1 MALSEH
7 DHHNEQQ
14 GIFWKLL
21 VFNTAIMLHIQKMHK
36 IGLAYYIKSYIKYTF
51 SFLPLTLD

>member
-1 MALSEH
+1 MASSEH

-21 VFNTAIMLHIQKMHK
+21 VLNTAIMLHIQKMHN
-36 IGLAYYIKSYIKYTF
+36 IGLAYYIKSYINF
-51 SFLPLTLD
+51 

>member
-1 MALSEH
+1 MASSEH

-21 VFNTAIMLHIQKMHK
+21 VLNTAIMLHIQKMHK
-36 IGLAYYIKSYIKYTF
+36 IGLAYYIKKLHKIYF
-51 SFLPLTLD
+51 